1 MSHLCLLSPFPNQ
14 HNNRLND
21 VNEMIQQYVRSNK
34 DREFEEIQEKLRGNK
49 ANIQEGEENLA
60 NMKPQLESLK
70 KQVDD
75 G

>member
-1 MSHLCLLSPFPNQ
+1 MSHLCLLSLFPNQ

-21 VNEMIQQYVRSNK
+21 VNEKIQQYVRSNK

-49 ANIQEGEENLA
+49 ANIQEGEEKLA
-60 NMKPQLESLK
+60 KMKPQLESLK

>member
-1 MSHLCLLSPFPNQ
+1 MSFFFISQTKHT
-14 HNNRLND
+14 RLND
-21 VNEMIQQYVRSNK
+21 VNEKIQQYVRSNK
-34 DREFEEIQEKLRGNK
+34 DREFEDVQEKLRLVK
-49 ANIQEGEENLA
+49 KDIKEGEENLT

>member
-1 MSHLCLLSPFPNQ
+1 MSYFFISQTKHT
-14 HNNRLND
+14 RLND
-21 VNEMIQQYVRSNK
+21 VNEKIQQYVRSNK
-34 DREFEEIQEKLRGNK
+34 DREFEDVQEKLRLVK
-49 ANIQEGEENLA
+49 KDIKEGEENLT

>member
-1 MSHLCLLSPFPNQ
+1 MSFFFISQTKHT
-14 HNNRLND
+14 RLND
-21 VNEMIQQYVRSNK
+21 VNEKIQQYVRSNK

>member
-1 MSHLCLLSPFPNQ
+1 
-14 HNNRLND
+14 
-21 VNEMIQQYVRSNK
+21 VNEKIQQYVRSNK

>member
-1 MSHLCLLSPFPNQ
+1 MSFFCISQTKHT
-14 HNNRLND
+14 RLND
-21 VNEMIQQYVRSNK
+21 VNEKIQQYVRSNK
-34 DREFEEIQEKLRGNK
+34 DREFEDVQEKLRLVK
-49 ANIQEGEENLA
+49 KDIKEGEENLT

>member
-1 MSHLCLLSPFPNQ
+1 MSHLCLLPPFPNQ

-21 VNEMIQQYVRSNK
+21 VNEKIQQYVRSNK
-34 DREFEEIQEKLRGNK
+34 DREFEEIQEKLRFNK

-60 NMKPQLESLK
+60 AMKPQLESLK

>member
-21 VNEMIQQYVRSNK
+21 VNEKIQQYVRSNK

>member
-21 VNEMIQQYVRSNK
+21 VNEKIQQYVRSNK
-34 DREFEEIQEKLRGNK
+34 DREFEEIQEKLRFNK

-60 NMKPQLESLK
+60 KMKPQLESLK

>member
-34 DREFEEIQEKLRGNK
+34 DREFEEIQEKLRGNI